1 MRAPKTRGIKR
12 VLSEHDEEKFV
23 TDYELVRK
31 RLPPIRVPVTLVVV
45 PHQSRDDDSLCLRT
59 ATLIPIVESVVCRHG
74 VNTPEVA
81 TVF

>member
-45 PHQSRDDDSLCLRT
+45 PH
-59 ATLIPIVESVVCRHG
+59 
-74 VNTPEVA
+74 
-81 TVF
+81 